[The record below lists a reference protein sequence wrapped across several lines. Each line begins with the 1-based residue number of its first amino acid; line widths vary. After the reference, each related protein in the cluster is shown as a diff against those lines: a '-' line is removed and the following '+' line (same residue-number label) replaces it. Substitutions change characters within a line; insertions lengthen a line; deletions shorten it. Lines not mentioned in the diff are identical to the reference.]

1 MTTPVLL
8 AGHGALPSGVAD
20 AAELVVGPQ
29 SRLLVCELGPAESPD
44 SYGERLADL
53 VGDAPDVLVLA
64 DLPGGTP
71 ANAAKL
77 LAARR
82 GGVRIVTGLN
92 LPMLLEVLVRDGD
105 LDELAAFAH
114 AAGRGGVLME
124 PVLTR

>member
-1 MTTPVLL
+1 MTIPVLL
-8 AGHGALPSGVAD
+8 AGHGALPSGAAD
-20 AAELVVGPQ
+20 AAEFVVGPQ

-53 VGDAPDVLVLA
+53 VGDAPEVLVLA

-77 LAARR
+77 FAARR
-82 GGVRIVTGLN
+82 TGVRIVTGLN

-105 LDELAAFAH
+105 VDELAAFAQT
-114 AAGRGGVLME
+114 AGKGGVLTE
-124 PVLTR
+124 PVLSR